1 MNSNLYDR
9 KAKLP
14 KSLIDH
20 LSTSFDGIEADA
32 NVEGFN
38 RNKELRET
46 GVVSYQQI
54 KRIKNWFD
62 SFNGNKEDAPF
73 ILNGGDRMSQWCNH
87 VLDHWRSV
95 DADGKKRRAD
105 GGMENQFIDNHEKDG
120 IVMNP
125 HDRHEKGINKFDTS
139 IAESVENFKRII
151 NYGNTK
157 R

>member
-14 KSLIDH
+14 KSLVDH
-20 LSTSFDGIEADA
+20 LTKSFEGVEADS

-38 RNKELRET
+38 RNRELRET
-46 GVVSYQQI
+46 GVVTYQQI

-62 SFNGNKEDAPF
+62 GYNGNKEDAPF
-73 ILNGGDRMSQWCNH
+73 VLNGGDRMNQWCNH

-95 DADGKKRRAD
+95 DKGGKKRKAD

-120 IVMNP
+120 IVVNP
-125 HDRHEKGINKFDTS
+125 HDRHERGINKFNTS
-139 IAESVENFKRII
+139 ISESVETFKRLI
-151 NYGNTK
+151 NYGNTE
-157 R
+157 